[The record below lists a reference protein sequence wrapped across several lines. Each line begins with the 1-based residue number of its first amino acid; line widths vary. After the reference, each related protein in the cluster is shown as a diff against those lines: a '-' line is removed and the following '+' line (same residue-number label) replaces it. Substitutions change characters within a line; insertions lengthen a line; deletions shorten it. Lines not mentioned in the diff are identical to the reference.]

1 MRLSLRPIASYLFLC
16 GLAWNLVEVI
26 PSTHLTLV
34 VQVNFLNETNLDK
47 LGRWNPAVAP
57 LRSRGT
63 TQRSRTR
70 PLGRTD
76 YPSVRL
82 GNLLCCRALLLVILA
97 ASKGCM
103 WVLEQPGSSTMEW
116 HPLFQKMMKMIE
128 VRKMFISMC
137 NFGGPT
143 RKPTLLYTGT

>member
-1 MRLSLRPIASYLFLC
+1 MLSFQPIASYLFLC
-16 GLAWNLVEVI
+16 GLPWNLVEVI